1 MVIASCFMKKLPASA
16 QKTYTS
22 RGASTRQRIVDA
34 MVILTY
40 AKGVEG
46 TSLDDVRAAA
56 GVSKSQLY
64 HYFADKD
71 ALVREVISAQAA
83 RVLSAQETALTQL
96 DSLAALRRWC
106 ACILVLNR
114 GHANSGCPIGS
125 LASELANKSEQA
137 RALLVAGFN
146 SWEDRLAE
154 GFAKMQE
161 SGELGRSAVPR
172 DLAIGVL
179 CAVQGGLLLA
189 KTSRSEGPLKVALDM
204 AFDHVAR
211 HSRSLSGSSPSGVS
225 TSAKRRRR

>member
-1 MVIASCFMKKLPASA
+1 MLESFRMKKRPARQ

-34 MVILTY
+34 TASLIY

-46 TSLDDVRAAA
+46 ASLDDVRAVA

-71 ALVREVISAQAA
+71 ALVHEVITTQAA
-83 RVLSAQETALTQL
+83 RVLAAQGTALTQL

-106 ACILVLNR
+106 DCILVLNR
-114 GHANSGCPIGS
+114 GQANGGCPIGS
-125 LASELANKSEQA
+125 LANELANKSQQA

-146 SWEDRLAE
+146 SWEDLLAA

-161 SGELGRSAVPR
+161 SGELGSSAVPR
-172 DLAIGVL
+172 DLAIAVL
-179 CAVQGGLLLA
+179 CAVQGGLLLS
-189 KTSRSEGPLKVALDM
+189 KTSRSEGPLKVALDL
-204 AFDHVAR
+204 AFDHVA
-211 HSRSLSGSSPSGVS
+211 SYKVV
-225 TSAKRRRR
+225 RRRR

>member
-1 MVIASCFMKKLPASA
+1 MKTLPAKA
-16 QKTYTS
+16 QKKYTS

-34 MVILTY
+34 TVSLIY

-46 TSLDDVRAAA
+46 TSLDDVRAAV

-83 RVLSAQETALTQL
+83 HVLAAQGTALTQL

-106 ACILVLNR
+106 DCILALNR
-114 GHANSGCPIGS
+114 GHANGGCPIGA
-125 LASELANKSEQA
+125 LANELANKSEQN

-146 SWEDRLAE
+146 SWEERLAE
-154 GFAKMQE
+154 GFAKMQDN
-161 SGELGRSAVPR
+161 GELGRSAVPR
-172 DLAIGVL
+172 VLATGVL
-179 CAVQGGLLLA
+179 SAVQGGLLLA

-204 AFDHVAR
+204 ALDHVAS
-211 HSRSLSGSSPSGVS
+211 HSRSLSGSSPSRVS
-225 TSAKRRRR
+225 IWAKKRRR

>member
-1 MVIASCFMKKLPASA
+1 MRKSPASA

-34 MVILTY
+34 TVGLIY
-40 AKGVEG
+40 AKGVES
-46 TSLDDVRAAA
+46 TTLDDVCGAAE
-56 GVSKSQLY
+56 VSKSQLY

-71 ALVREVISAQAA
+71 ALVREVVSAQAA
-83 RVLSAQETALTQL
+83 GVLAAQGTALTQL

-106 ACILVLNR
+106 DSILALNR
-114 GHANSGCPIGS
+114 GTANGGCPIGS
-125 LASELANKSEQA
+125 LANELANKSEQA

-161 SGELGRSAVPR
+161 NGELGSSAVPR
-172 DLAIGVL
+172 DQAIGVL

-189 KTSRSEGPLKVALDM
+189 KTSRSEEPLKVAL
-204 AFDHVAR
+204 ALAYDHVAS
-211 HSRSLSGSSPSGVS
+211 HSRSN
-225 TSAKRRRR
+225 SAKRKRR

>member
-1 MVIASCFMKKLPASA
+1 MKKPPASV

-22 RGASTRQRIVDA
+22 RGAATRQRIVDA
-34 MVILTY
+34 TASLIY
-40 AKGVEG
+40 SKGVES
-46 TSLDDVRAAA
+46 TSLDDVRAVAD
-56 GVSKSQLY
+56 VSKSQLY

-71 ALVREVISAQAA
+71 ALVRDVISAQAEG
-83 RVLSAQETALTQL
+83 VLAAQGTALTQL

-106 ACILVLNR
+106 DSILALNR
-114 GHANSGCPIGS
+114 GVANGGCPLGS

-146 SWEDRLAE
+146 SWENLLAE

-161 SGELGRSAVPR
+161 NGELRSSAVPR

-189 KTSRSEGPLKVALDM
+189 KTSRSEAPLKVALALAYDE
-204 AFDHVAR
+204 VAS
-211 HSRSLSGSSPSGVS
+211 HSRSNAV
-225 TSAKRRRR
+225 RRRRG

>member
-1 MVIASCFMKKLPASA
+1 MKKVPANA

-22 RGASTRQRIVDA
+22 RGASTRLRIVDA
-34 MVILTY
+34 TVSLMY

-83 RVLSAQETALTQL
+83 HVLAAQGTALTQL

-106 ACILVLNR
+106 DCILALNR
-114 GHANSGCPIGS
+114 GHANGGCPIGS
-125 LASELANKSEQA
+125 LANELANQSEQA

-146 SWEDRLAE
+146 TWEDRLAE
-154 GFAKMQE
+154 GFANMQE
-161 SGELGRSAVPR
+161 NGELGRSAVPR

-179 CAVQGGLLLA
+179 SAVQGGLLLA
-189 KTSRSEGPLKVALDM
+189 KTSRSEGPLKVALDL
-204 AFDHVAR
+204 AFDHVAS
-211 HSRSLSGSSPSGVS
+211 HSRSLSGSSPSKVS

>member
-1 MVIASCFMKKLPASA
+1 MKKLPASA
-16 QKTYTS
+16 QKKYTS

-34 MVILTY
+34 TASLTY
-40 AKGVEG
+40 AKGIEG

-71 ALVREVISAQAA
+71 ALVREVISAAA
-83 RVLSAQETALTQL
+83 AHVLAAQGTALTQL

-106 ACILVLNR
+106 DCILVLNR
-114 GHANSGCPIGS
+114 GHANGGCPIGS

-146 SWEDRLAE
+146 SWEDLLAE

-161 SGELGRSAVPR
+161 NGELGRSAVPR

-179 CAVQGGLLLA
+179 SAVQGGLLLA

-204 AFDHVAR
+204 ALDHVAS
-211 HSRSLSGSSPSGVS
+211 HSRPISS
-225 TSAKRRRR
+225 RRRRR

>member
-1 MVIASCFMKKLPASA
+1 MKKPPASA

-22 RGASTRQRIVDA
+22 RGASTRQRIVA
-34 MVILTY
+34 ATVSLVY

-64 HYFADKD
+64 HYFVDKD

-83 RVLSAQETALTQL
+83 HVLAAQGTALTQL

-106 ACILVLNR
+106 DCILALNR
-114 GHANSGCPIGS
+114 GASNGGCPIGS
-125 LASELANKSEQA
+125 LANELANKSEQA

-146 SWEDRLAE
+146 TWEDRLAE
-154 GFAKMQE
+154 GFAKMRE
-161 SGELGRSAVPR
+161 NGELGRSAVPR

-179 CAVQGGLLLA
+179 SAVQGGLLLA
-189 KTSRSEGPLKVALDM
+189 KTSRSEGPLEVALDM

-211 HSRSLSGSSPSGVS
+211 HSRSRSGSSPSKVS

>member
-1 MVIASCFMKKLPASA
+1 MKKPPASA

-22 RGASTRQRIVDA
+22 RGAATRQRIVDA
-34 MVILTY
+34 TGRLIY
-40 AKGVEG
+40 SKGVES

-56 GVSKSQLY
+56 DVSKSQLY

-71 ALVREVISAQAA
+71 ALVRDVISAQAA
-83 RVLSAQETALTQL
+83 GVLAAQGTALTQL

-106 ACILVLNR
+106 DSILALNR
-114 GHANSGCPIGS
+114 AVANGGCPLGS
-125 LASELANKSEQA
+125 LASELANRSEQA

-161 SGELGRSAVPR
+161 NGELGSSAVPR

-179 CAVQGGLLLA
+179 CAIQGGLLLA
-189 KTSRSEGPLKVALDM
+189 KTSRSEAPLKVAL
-204 AFDHVAR
+204 ALAYDHVAS
-211 HSRSLSGSSPSGVS
+211 HGRSNSI
-225 TSAKRRRR
+225 KRRRS

>member
-1 MVIASCFMKKLPASA
+1 MLKSCFMKKPPASA

-34 MVILTY
+34 TASLTY

-83 RVLSAQETALTQL
+83 HVLAAQGTALTQL

-106 ACILVLNR
+106 DCILALNR
-114 GHANSGCPIGS
+114 GARKWRMPDRISGKRTGQSIR
-125 LASELANKSEQA
+125 ASSCAA
-137 RALLVAGFN
+137 RR
-146 SWEDRLAE
+146 RLQYMGGPSGRRLCENARE
-154 GFAKMQE
+154 RRT
-161 SGELGRSAVPR
+161 GELSRSQGSSDRRIVRRSRRSASR
-172 DLAIGVL
+172 QDLA
-179 CAVQGGLLLA
+179 Q
-189 KTSRSEGPLKVALDM
+189 
-204 AFDHVAR
+204 
-211 HSRSLSGSSPSGVS
+211 
-225 TSAKRRRR
+225 

>member
-1 MVIASCFMKKLPASA
+1 MVLKDCFMKKPPSRA
-16 QKTYTS
+16 QKKYTS

-34 MVILTY
+34 TVNLTY

-71 ALVREVISAQAA
+71 ALAREVISAQAA
-83 RVLSAQETALTQL
+83 RVLASQGTALTQL

-106 ACILVLNR
+106 DCILALNR
-114 GHANSGCPIGS
+114 GVANGGCPLGS

-146 SWEDRLAE
+146 SWEDLLAE

-161 SGELGRSAVPR
+161 NGELGRSAVPR
-172 DLAIGVL
+172 DLAISVL

-204 AFDHVAR
+204 ALDHVAS
-211 HSRSLSGSSPSGVS
+211 HK
-225 TSAKRRRR
+225 AMRRRR

>member
-1 MVIASCFMKKLPASA
+1 MKKQAVSA
-16 QKTYTS
+16 QKTRTS
-22 RGASTRQRIVDA
+22 RGASTQQRIVDA
-34 MVILTY
+34 TVSLIY
-40 AKGVEG
+40 AKGVES
-46 TSLDDVRAAA
+46 TTLDDVRAAA
-56 GVSKSQLY
+56 DVSKSQLY

-71 ALVREVISAQAA
+71 ALVREVISAAA
-83 RVLSAQETALTQL
+83 AQVLAAQGTALTQL

-106 ACILVLNR
+106 DCILVLNR
-114 GHANSGCPIGS
+114 GHANGGCPIGS

-204 AFDHVAR
+204 ALDHVAS
-211 HSRSLSGSSPSGVS
+211 HK
-225 TSAKRRRR
+225 AKRRRL